1 MSEEMKREILSDEA
15 DGIEDNA
22 GNSPDDTETALQD
35 PSDAENELSENY
47 RKLPAWK
54 QVVLLIIFLGGMTAV
69 IMIINFIVE
78 FGAELIK
85 ALIK

>member
-15 DGIEDNA
+15 DEMEDNA
-22 GNSPDDTETALQD
+22 GNSPNDTETALQD
-35 PSDAENELSENY
+35 MSDAENEFSESY

-85 ALIK
+85 ALLK